1 MVICRLSDLD
11 RYTPEQAHRHDM
23 RPGII
28 RWAQVNGRNLCLLS
42 KKFGFDVYYI
52 DILSYKTDLEIIIK
66 IIRNVMH
73 RADIYYGAGNM
84 QEVEDLNFMERLK
97 GKIMEFSY
105 FYKRKRTNV

>member
-1 MVICRLSDLD
+1 
-11 RYTPEQAHRHDM
+11 
-23 RPGII
+23 
-28 RWAQVNGRNLCLLS
+28 
-42 KKFGFDVYYI
+42 
-52 DILSYKTDLEIIIK
+52 
-66 IIRNVMH
+66 MH